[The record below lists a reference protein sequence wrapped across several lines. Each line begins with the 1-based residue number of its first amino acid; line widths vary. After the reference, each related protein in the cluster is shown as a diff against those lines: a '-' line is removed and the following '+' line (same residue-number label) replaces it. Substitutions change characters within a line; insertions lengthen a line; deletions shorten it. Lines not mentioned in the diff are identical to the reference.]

1 MREENDKL
9 TGVIFRLND
18 SKPGDKVVHIL
29 ASDGSR
35 RVVIANGVKK
45 STSRKAHAVDLMN
58 LVQVKTTGRSNM
70 PLVTDIKLLDKY
82 ERFKKTYK
90 GLLFAQLVCEILHL
104 FVQEEQEEIGY
115 YRNVIN
121 MLSAKAEKLDL
132 LAASLIIRFLLL
144 SGNLPKLN
152 EDIHDGS
159 DILPTDD
166 RFPNLEIGY
175 TRDSNLATAPA
186 ISDRIFK
193 AQRFILKNDFVTIQR
208 LDLDEEEQKQ
218 MLALHIDWMQK
229 VTEREIKSYLL
240 FKDA

>member
-35 RVVIANGVKK
+35 RVVIAKGVKK

-90 GLLFAQLVCEILHL
+90 GLLFAQLVCEILHF
-104 FVQEEQEEIGY
+104 FVQEEQEEVGY
-115 YRNVIN
+115 YRNVVN

-132 LAASLIIRFLLL
+132 LAAGLIIRFLYL

-208 LDLDEEEQKQ
+208 LDLSDEEQKQ
-218 MLALHIDWMQK
+218 MLSLHIDWLQK

-240 FKDA
+240 FMDV